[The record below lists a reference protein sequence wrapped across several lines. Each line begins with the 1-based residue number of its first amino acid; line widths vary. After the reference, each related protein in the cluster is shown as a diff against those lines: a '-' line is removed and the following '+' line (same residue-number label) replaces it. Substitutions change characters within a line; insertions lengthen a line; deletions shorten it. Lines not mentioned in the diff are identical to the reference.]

1 MLCGRRCHLRIT
13 RRVVHRRNGIDE
25 TIGAQPAINTTALRS
40 NCTRARPHRPLPYRF
55 VLSRACAPREGTTER
70 ADGLRNFGL
79 IPNGVSPG
87 EAWRPG
93 GSGSEDKRTSYCS
106 RAWTGPSNTASDKV
120 AVAGY
125 RRTARRCRVYTNQQR
140 WSSGLAPCIAPRCV
154 RIPSNVRH
162 AGKRKS
168 KDRRTISNASSSGGP
183 V

>member
-125 RRTARRCRVYTNQQR
+125 RRTARRCRGVHQPAAMVVGACTLHRTKMCAYPEQC
-140 WSSGLAPCIAPRCV
+140 SA
-154 RIPSNVRH
+154 
-162 AGKRKS
+162 
-168 KDRRTISNASSSGGP
+168 RRETQ